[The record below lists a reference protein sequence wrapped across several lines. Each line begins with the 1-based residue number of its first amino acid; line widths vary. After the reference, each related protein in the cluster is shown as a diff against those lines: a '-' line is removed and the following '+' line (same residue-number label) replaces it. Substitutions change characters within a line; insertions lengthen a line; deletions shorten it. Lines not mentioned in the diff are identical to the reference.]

1 MERDRE
7 RANIKYYSVHWSFC
21 FLAYTVMETP
31 VTLLLTLLYAACVK
45 LPSSSCSHY
54 EGNRECKWTG
64 EFIVLIYDRVFS
76 AGDENSRAA
85 DVCGN
90 HKASSPDY

>member
-1 MERDRE
+1 ME
-7 RANIKYYSVHWSFC
+7 A
-21 FLAYTVMETP
+21 P
-31 VTLLLTLLYAACVK
+31 VTLQYSACAE
-45 LPSSSCSHY
+45 LPSSSRGHY
-54 EGNRECKWTG
+54 EGNRESEWTG

-90 HKASSPDY
+90 HKASFPDY